1 MVIRTRLVELSSLE
15 AVAYRQKLRGGQVGV
30 VILRQDTPQP
40 GLALLNRQSGT
51 PDPAHNTPAD
61 LYPLEAFQEAL
72 DLTAGLPY
80 SSRGPVRSPAAVA
93 PGSEADL
100 PVPAELS
107 EEAAP
112 EALATVNSADYAAI
126 VKAYTNKKGEL
137 SYDLLNK
144 ALIQAARSNPFVA
157 TMVSNKATLEEIRDH
172 VVKANFEVVT
182 GNRSLSQGEV
192 HRILELLDEVSPRSV
207 LREFNDDL
215 RQLLASDP
223 G

>member
-1 MVIRTRLVELSSLE
+1 MW
-15 AVAYRQKLRGGQVGV
+15 
-30 VILRQDTPQP
+30 
-40 GLALLNRQSGT
+40 
-51 PDPAHNTPAD
+51 
-61 LYPLEAFQEAL
+61 
-72 DLTAGLPY
+72 
-80 SSRGPVRSPAAVA
+80 
-93 PGSEADL
+93 ADL

-157 TMVSNKATLEEIRDH
+157 TMVSNQATLEEIRDH